1 MPSKKLLPGV
11 DFAPPEAILS
21 VLPRSYIEDK
31 LTDAEMNKLLALVQ
45 KDRKPKAQKG
55 RKSDPNNDCDAVLL
69 PRRERI
75 ATRQIFKEI
84 AEFLKLKN
92 EVAWALQFYV
102 RDVAYRVE
110 FPKVRSELN
119 ALRKDIDRF
128 LVRLPQEHES
138 VGFFLRRTYTGEV
151 FLAKRPTDEQ
161 LAQREE
167 AWSAKHGFDA
177 IRNSLSEL
185 QRNIDCAAS
194 LLSGTRPPNIA
205 VNRFVRSLAYAWKA
219 ATGCWPK
226 SGRDPYNASR
236 QSGPFAEFVRAVY
249 GLLPSE
255 YRNAPLDHAI
265 RSVCVRNKPQ
275 RAKAKG
281 A

>member
-11 DFAPPEAILS
+11 DFAPPEPIAT
-21 VLPRSYIEDK
+21 VLPRIQ
-31 LTDAEMNKLLALVQ
+31 LTSGQAEELWALVC
-45 KDRKPKAQKG
+45 KG
-55 RKSDPNNDCDAVLL
+55 RGRNPNNDDDA
-69 PRRERI
+69 
-75 ATRQIFKEI
+75 AMAKEI
-84 AEFLKLKN
+84 FEAVDLTN
-92 EVAWALQFYV
+92 AVQWALQFYIH
-102 RDVAYRVE
+102 DVFFLSDVPQFRSDLKTLQD
-110 FPKVRSELN
+110 KV
-119 ALRKDIDRF
+119 ARF
-128 LVRLPQEHES
+128 LDVLPQEHDP
-138 VGFFLRRTYTGEV
+138 VGYFLRRTYTGEI
-151 FLAKRPTDEQ
+151 LAKRPTDEQ

-194 LLSGTRPPNIA
+194 LLSGTRPPNMA
-205 VNRFVRSLAYAWKA
+205 VNRFVRSLAHAWKA
-219 ATGCWPK
+219 ATGYWPT
-226 SGRDPYNASR
+226 SGRDAHNASR

-275 RAKAKG
+275 RVTVKDA
-281 A
+281 